1 MLPKDPNILLSYVNT
16 KLRDSY
22 PTLNELVIA
31 EDIDQEE
38 ILKKLASAGF
48 TYDEESNRFI

>member
-1 MLPKDPNILLSYVNT
+1 MLPKDPIIMLSYVNT

-22 PTLNELVIA
+22 PTLNELAIA
-31 EDIDQEE
+31 EDTEQEE
-38 ILKKLASAGF
+38 ILKKLQAIGY

>member
-1 MLPKDPNILLSYVNT
+1 MLPNDPYIMLSYVNT

-22 PTLNELVIA
+22 PTLNELAIA
-31 EDIDQEE
+31 EDVAQED
-38 ILKKLASAGF
+38 ILSKLQAIGY

>member
-22 PTLNELVIA
+22 PTLNELAIA